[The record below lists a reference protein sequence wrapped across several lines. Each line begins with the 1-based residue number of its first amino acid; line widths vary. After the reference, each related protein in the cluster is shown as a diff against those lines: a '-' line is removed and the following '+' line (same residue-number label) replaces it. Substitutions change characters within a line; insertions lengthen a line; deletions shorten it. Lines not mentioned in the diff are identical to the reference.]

1 MRQSTEQELQI
12 KGMEALKLRRGQE
25 LLKIE
30 ETVRVKTM
38 LEQNLKMDET
48 QECMDHLKEMIEAGR
63 TNLNK
68 FAFKELSKYEA
79 DPVKARKVDLN
90 KVFQEELQNDLS
102 KFEDK
107 IKERMQ
113 SFVNNAPKYDG
124 NMEKMFKW

>member
-107 IKERMQ
+107 IKERIQ
-113 SFVNNAPKYDG
+113 SFFNNAPKYDG

>member
-1 MRQSTEQELQI
+1 MRQSTEQELRTRTSNQ
-12 KGMEALKLRRGQE
+12 GDMEALKLRRGQE

-48 QECMDHLKEMIEAGR
+48 QERMDHLKEMIEAGR

-68 FAFKELSKYEA
+68 FAFKELSKYET
-79 DPVKARKVDLN
+79 DSDKARKVDLN

-102 KFEDK
+102 KF
-107 IKERMQ
+107 
-113 SFVNNAPKYDG
+113 
-124 NMEKMFKW
+124 

>member
-1 MRQSTEQELQI
+1 
-12 KGMEALKLRRGQE
+12 
-25 LLKIE
+25 
-30 ETVRVKTM
+30 M

-48 QECMDHLKEMIEAGR
+48 QERMDHLKEMIEAGR

-79 DPVKARKVDLN
+79 DPDKARKVDLN

-102 KFEDK
+102 KFQDK
-107 IKERMQ
+107 IKERIQ